1 MEHRLGIPSSVKPII
16 QKRRSFNVEKQ
27 DILRKEITDLLQA
40 DAIRRIQFLQWFA
53 NLMVVAKLGDKW
65 RVCIDFTSLN
75 RAIPKKSYPL
85 SRTELLANTTAWYSL
100 LSFLHTH
107 KGYHQIQ
114 MAVED
119 EEKITFFTLEGLF
132 CYKRMPFSLK
142 NAGANFHDI
151 NRMFASQLGCN
162 VEAYFDDIFV
172 KTKTS
177 LGIV

>member
-75 RAIPKKSYPL
+75 RAIPKKSYPI
-85 SRTELLANTTAWYSL
+85 SRTELLADTTA
-100 LSFLHTH
+100 
-107 KGYHQIQ
+107 
-114 MAVED
+114 
-119 EEKITFFTLEGLF
+119 
-132 CYKRMPFSLK
+132 
-142 NAGANFHDI
+142 
-151 NRMFASQLGCN
+151 
-162 VEAYFDDIFV
+162 
-172 KTKTS
+172 
-177 LGIV
+177 